1 MDYQTISNLLNKNI
15 LLMLAD
21 LHKNKVIT
29 AFSIDS
35 YSMYTYYFK
44 NKLSKEFYGIIPSI
58 NLNNKDTIQFRTYW
72 NYDHIYNF
80 EDMKTEEDIKAIV
93 EILKKSILEEIDE
106 KYLQNALEVGAS
118 GYVLKQ
124 AADTE
129 LLQAIR
135 DVAKGEVYLDSH
147 LAQNLVK
154 SMYLSQ
160 KESKHSDSVL
170 TEREK
175 EVLKLIAL
183 GYTNKEIGEALQV
196 SVKTV
201 ETHKS
206 RMMEKLRC
214 RKRSEL
220 VRFAIDHGYVSS

>member
-1 MDYQTISNLLNKNI
+1 MHPQIRLLLVDDHAVLRSGLKMLLNSQKDMAVIGEAESALEAIMEAKELNPDIVLLDISMPGMSGLEAIEKIKNNS
-15 LLMLAD
+15 LAKVLMLTMHA
-21 LHKNKVIT
+21 
-29 AFSIDS
+29 
-35 YSMYTYYFK
+35 
-44 NKLSKEFYGIIPSI
+44 
-58 NLNNKDTIQFRTYW
+58 
-72 NYDHIYNF
+72 
-80 EDMKTEEDIKAIV
+80 
-93 EILKKSILEEIDE
+93 DE

>member
-1 MDYQTISNLLNKNI
+1 MHPQIRLLLVDDHAVLRSGLKMLLNSQKDMTVIGEAESGLEAITEAKELNPDIVLLDISMPGMSGLEAIEKIKKNC
-15 LLMLAD
+15 LAKVLMLTMHA
-21 LHKNKVIT
+21 
-29 AFSIDS
+29 
-35 YSMYTYYFK
+35 
-44 NKLSKEFYGIIPSI
+44 
-58 NLNNKDTIQFRTYW
+58 
-72 NYDHIYNF
+72 
-80 EDMKTEEDIKAIV
+80 
-93 EILKKSILEEIDE
+93 DE
-106 KYLQNALEVGAS
+106 KYLQNALEAGAS

>member
-1 MDYQTISNLLNKNI
+1 MHPQIRLLLVDDHAVLRSGLKMLLNSQKDMAVIGEAESALKAIMEAKELNPDI
-15 LLMLAD
+15 VLLDISMPGMSGLEAIEKIKSNSLAKVLMLTMHA
-21 LHKNKVIT
+21 
-29 AFSIDS
+29 
-35 YSMYTYYFK
+35 
-44 NKLSKEFYGIIPSI
+44 
-58 NLNNKDTIQFRTYW
+58 
-72 NYDHIYNF
+72 
-80 EDMKTEEDIKAIV
+80 
-93 EILKKSILEEIDE
+93 DE

>member
-1 MDYQTISNLLNKNI
+1 MLVDSKIRLLLADDHAVLRSGLKMLLNSQKDMVVIGEAKSGLEAITQGKELNPDIVLLDISMPGMSGLEALEKIRKNSSAKV
-15 LLMLAD
+15 LMLTMHA
-21 LHKNKVIT
+21 
-29 AFSIDS
+29 
-35 YSMYTYYFK
+35 
-44 NKLSKEFYGIIPSI
+44 
-58 NLNNKDTIQFRTYW
+58 
-72 NYDHIYNF
+72 
-80 EDMKTEEDIKAIV
+80 
-93 EILKKSILEEIDE
+93 DE
-106 KYLQNALEVGAS
+106 KYLQEALQVGAS

-135 DVAKGEVYLDSH
+135 DVAKGEIYLDSH

-154 SMYLSQ
+154 SIYLSER
-160 KESKHSDSVL
+160 ESKHSDSVL

-175 EVLKLIAL
+175 EVLKLVAL
-183 GYTNKEIGEALQV
+183 GYTNKEIAESLQV

-214 RKRSEL
+214 RKRSDL
-220 VRFAIDHGYVSS
+220 VRFAIDNGYVST

>member
-1 MDYQTISNLLNKNI
+1 MHPQIRLLLVDDHAVLRSGLKMLLNSQKDMTVIGEAESGLEAITEAKELNPDIVLLDISMPGMSGLEAIEKIKKNC
-15 LLMLAD
+15 LAKVLMLTMHA
-21 LHKNKVIT
+21 
-29 AFSIDS
+29 
-35 YSMYTYYFK
+35 
-44 NKLSKEFYGIIPSI
+44 
-58 NLNNKDTIQFRTYW
+58 
-72 NYDHIYNF
+72 
-80 EDMKTEEDIKAIV
+80 
-93 EILKKSILEEIDE
+93 DE

>member
-1 MDYQTISNLLNKNI
+1 MDSKIRLLLADDHAVLRSGLKMLLNSQKDMVVIGEAKSGLEAITQGKELNPDIVLLDISMPGMSGLEALEKIRKNSSAKV
-15 LLMLAD
+15 LMLTMHA
-21 LHKNKVIT
+21 
-29 AFSIDS
+29 
-35 YSMYTYYFK
+35 
-44 NKLSKEFYGIIPSI
+44 
-58 NLNNKDTIQFRTYW
+58 
-72 NYDHIYNF
+72 
-80 EDMKTEEDIKAIV
+80 
-93 EILKKSILEEIDE
+93 DE
-106 KYLQNALEVGAS
+106 KYLQEALQVGAS

-135 DVAKGEVYLDSH
+135 DVAKGEIYLDSH

-154 SMYLSQ
+154 SIYLSER
-160 KESKHSDSVL
+160 ESKHSDSVL

-175 EVLKLIAL
+175 EVLKLVAL
-183 GYTNKEIGEALQV
+183 GYTNKEIAESLQV

-214 RKRSEL
+214 RKRSDL
-220 VRFAIDHGYVSS
+220 VRFAIDNGYVST

>member
-1 MDYQTISNLLNKNI
+1 MLLNSQKDMVVIGEGKSGLEAITQVKELNPDIVLLDITMPGMSGLQALEKIKKNS
-15 LLMLAD
+15 LAKVLMLTMHA
-21 LHKNKVIT
+21 
-29 AFSIDS
+29 
-35 YSMYTYYFK
+35 
-44 NKLSKEFYGIIPSI
+44 
-58 NLNNKDTIQFRTYW
+58 
-72 NYDHIYNF
+72 
-80 EDMKTEEDIKAIV
+80 
-93 EILKKSILEEIDE
+93 DE
-106 KYLQNALEVGAS
+106 KYLQEALQVGAS

-135 DVAKGEVYLDSH
+135 DVAKGEIYLDSH

-154 SMYLSQ
+154 SMYLAQ

-175 EVLKLIAL
+175 EVLKLVAL
-183 GYTNKEIGEALQV
+183 GYTNKEIGESLQV

-214 RKRSEL
+214 RKRSDL
-220 VRFAIDHGYVSS
+220 VRFAIDHGYVST